1 MSRQAQTLLSLLLLA
16 TCAATGLADAPPPP
30 FLTIPSLFPP
40 GIPSLLPPGIPG
52 LFPPGIPGL
61 SPPGTPSEVAKC
73 WSSLQN
79 IPGCASEIFTTILT
93 GKFALGPA
101 CCKAFVEVDETCLRK
116 LFPLFPSIP
125 AFLKSSCTAVAPKP
139 AGSKQ

>member
-1 MSRQAQTLLSLLLLA
+1 MKREVPSFHIAMSRQAQALLSLLLLA

-30 FLTIPSLFPP
+30 FST
-40 GIPSLLPPGIPG
+40 IPG

-61 SPPGTPSEVAKC
+61 SSPISPGEIAKC

-79 IPGCASEIFTTILT
+79 VPGCASEIYPTILT

-101 CCKAFVEVDETCLRK
+101 CCKALVEVDKNCLRK

-125 AFLKSSCTAVAPKP
+125 AVLKSSCTTAAAPK
-139 AGSKQ
+139 AARSKQ

>member
-1 MSRQAQTLLSLLLLA
+1 MSRQAQALLSLLLLA
-16 TCAATGLADAPPPP
+16 TCAAAGADAPPPAFP
-30 FLTIPSLFPP
+30 TIPNLFPP
-40 GIPSLLPPGIPG
+40 GTPSLLPHGIPG

-61 SPPGTPSEVAKC
+61 SPPGTPGEVAKC

-79 IPGCASEIFTTILT
+79 IPGCASEIYTTILI

-101 CCKAFVEVDETCLRK
+101 CCKALVAVDANCLAN

-125 AFLKSSCTAVAPKP
+125 ALFIGNCANAAAPR
-139 AGSKQ
+139 ATGSKQ

>member
-1 MSRQAQTLLSLLLLA
+1 MSRQAHALLSLLLLA
-16 TCAATGLADAPPPP
+16 TCAATGADAPPPP
-30 FLTIPSLFPP
+30 FPTIPSPFPP
-40 GIPSLLPPGIPG
+40 GTPSLLPPGIPG

-61 SPPGTPSEVAKC
+61 SPPGTPGEVAKC

-79 IPGCASEIFTTILT
+79 IPGCASEIYTTILT

-101 CCKAFVEVDETCLRK
+101 CCKAFIEVDQNCLRK

-125 AFLKSSCTAVAPKP
+125 AFLKSSCATAAAPNA
-139 AGSKQ
+139 AGSRQ